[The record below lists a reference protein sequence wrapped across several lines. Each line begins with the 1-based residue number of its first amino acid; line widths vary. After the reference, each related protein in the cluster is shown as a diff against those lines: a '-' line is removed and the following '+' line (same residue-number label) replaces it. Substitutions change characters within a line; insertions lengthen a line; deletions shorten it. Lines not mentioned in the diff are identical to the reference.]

1 MKKRRVVITGIGM
14 VSPAGNSI
22 EECWENILSG
32 KTMIHESDSFGCAN
46 FSTKLIAEVVGFDEK
61 KHIKNKKLRRM
72 LQRGEQFAIAAA
84 SEAVRDSGLEDYD
97 AYEAG
102 LYLGCT
108 KEFGK
113 YSLVEDAFNEAL
125 TDEGIIDSALFGEHA
140 GDTIPPLIILESIP
154 NACIDYIS
162 EEFQLKGPNTHF
174 MTTGVSSTQAIGTA
188 YNAIKNGDCNLS
200 LAGGFDSL
208 NDILSYA
215 TFNSVELMTSCK
227 EKFRG
232 PFDKFRS
239 GFVVGEGSGILVLE
253 EMEHAKKRNAIIY
266 AEIVGYASNTEA
278 RSLVGLEES
287 GKSLA
292 DCISFALENAE
303 IQQGCI
309 DYVNAYAS
317 GTQVGDL
324 SETRAI
330 KSVFKKREDL
340 LVSSI
345 KGTVGHLIGASGA
358 VETIAT
364 ILAIKNNI
372 VPPTVC
378 LNDLEE
384 ECDLNYVIGS
394 SRKKEVNYAVKIS
407 RGMGG
412 QNAVLVLKKWKDGA
426 EYESCKN

>member
-1 MKKRRVVITGIGM
+1 MKNRRVVITGIGT
-14 VSPAGNSI
+14 VSPAGNSV
-22 EECWENILSG
+22 EEFWKNILSG
-32 KTMIHESDSFGCAN
+32 KTMIHKSDSFGNAN
-46 FSTKLIAEVVGFDEK
+46 FSTKLIAEVDGFDAK

-72 LQRGEQFAIAAA
+72 LQRGELFAIAAS
-84 SEAVRDSGLEDYD
+84 SEAVSDSGLVNYD

-113 YSLVEDAFNEAL
+113 YSLIEEAFNEAL
-125 TDEGIIDSALFGEHA
+125 TDEGVIDSALFGEHA

-154 NACIDYIS
+154 NACINYIS
-162 EEFQLKGPNTHF
+162 EEFKLKGPNTHF
-174 MTTGVSSTQAIGTA
+174 MTTGVSGTQAIGTA
-188 YNAIKNGDCNLS
+188 YNAIKNGDCNFS

-232 PFDKFRS
+232 PFDKFRN

-253 EMEHAKKRNAIIY
+253 ELEHAQKRNASIY

-278 RSLVGLEES
+278 KSLVGLDES
-287 GKSLA
+287 GESLA
-292 DCISFALENAE
+292 NCINLALKNAGIKQE
-303 IQQGCI
+303 CV

-330 KSVFKKREDL
+330 KNVFKERETL

-345 KGTVGHLIGASGA
+345 KGTIGHLIGASGG

-364 ILAIKNNI
+364 ILAVKNNI

-378 LNDLEE
+378 LSDLDE
-384 ECDLNYVIGS
+384 ECNLDYVTGS

-412 QNAVLVLKKWKDGA
+412 QNAVLVLKKWKDRV
-426 EYESCKN
+426 